1 MELLKHAA
9 ITHCFSTSS
18 TELSSRWLE
27 FGMHNL
33 MCWDG
38 TIARS
43 LSWSETAAEFA
54 VSQPLKLFFLQ
65 TNKRDALELTIKL
78 RDASQKP
85 AITSMGNLDLISL
98 SCINLVY

>member
-9 ITHCFSTSS
+9 ITLCFSTSS

-54 VSQPLKLFFLQ
+54 VCQPTEVILPP
-65 TNKRDALELTIKL
+65 NK
-78 RDASQKP
+78 QKRCSGDYHQAKGRIP
-85 AITSMGNLDLISL
+85 ETCNYQHG
-98 SCINLVY
+98 

>member
-9 ITHCFSTSS
+9 ITLCFSTSS

-54 VSQPLKLFFLQ
+54 VSQPTEVILPP
-65 TNKRDALELTIKL
+65 NKQKMLWNLTIKG
-78 RDASQKP
+78 RIP
-85 AITSMGNLDLISL
+85 ETCNLQHG
-98 SCINLVY
+98 